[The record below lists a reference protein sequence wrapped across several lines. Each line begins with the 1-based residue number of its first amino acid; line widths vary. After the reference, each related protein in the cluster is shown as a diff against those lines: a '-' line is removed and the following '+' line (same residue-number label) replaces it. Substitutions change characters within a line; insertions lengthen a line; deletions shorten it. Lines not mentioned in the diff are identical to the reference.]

1 MTQAT
6 PFFTSLKELFA
17 FLELPEP
24 KIQVANSR
32 FSFLVSRHFASK
44 IRKGDPND
52 PLLREILPTEEENRI
67 VEGFSDDPVGDVQ
80 SEKEPGILQKYRGRI
95 LIEPTFACS
104 LHCRFCFRKAEA
116 RRAPIDFPARL
127 SDWLSKHPDIS
138 EVILSGGDPLMLSRQ
153 AFESLVEG
161 ILPHEHVHTVRIHT
175 RIPVTYPQVLFEES
189 KSSLLEPL
197 RKVAEGKQLVV
208 VTHVDHPQELDDLSA
223 TVLGTLKKCGAF
235 LLNQSALLKGV
246 NDSAKVLGELSRRLF
261 EQGVLPYYL
270 HQLDHA
276 TGVAH
281 FEASDAKALQIMEEL
296 RNALPGYLVPKLV
309 REIAGEGSKHPISAE
324 CQNLVES

>member
-24 KIQVANSR
+24 KIQVANTR
-32 FSFLVSRHFASK
+32 FSFFVSRHFASK

-52 PLLREILPTEEENRI
+52 PLLREILPTEDENRI
-67 VEGFSDDPVGDVQ
+67 VEGFSDDPVGDVM
-80 SEKEPGILQKYRGRI
+80 SEKAPGILQKYKGRV
-95 LIEPTFACS
+95 LVEPTFACS
-104 LHCRFCFRKAEA
+104 LHCRFCFRRAEA
-116 RRAPIDFPARL
+116 RRAPENFPTRL
-127 SDWLSKHPDIS
+127 SDWLSEHPDIS

-153 AFESLVEG
+153 NFDALIGG
-161 ILPHEHVHTVRIHT
+161 ILPHDHVRTLRIHT
-175 RIPVTYPQVLFEES
+175 RIPVTYPQALSENS
-189 KSSLLEPL
+189 KTSLLKPL
-197 RKVAEGKQLVV
+197 RKVALEKKLVV
-208 VTHVDHPQELDDLSA
+208 ITHVDHPRELDDSSRA
-223 TVLGTLKKCGAF
+223 VLDSLRKLGAH

-246 NDSAKVLGELSRRLF
+246 NDSAEVLGELSQKLF

-281 FEASDAKALQIMEEL
+281 FEISDEKALQIMEEL
-296 RNALPGYLVPKLV
+296 RNSLPGYLVPKLV
-309 REIAGEGSKHPISAE
+309 REIAGEKSKRPIWKN
-324 CQNLVES
+324 C

>member
-44 IRKGDPND
+44 IRKGDWND
-52 PLLREILPTEEENRI
+52 PLLREILPVEEENRI
-67 VEGFSDDPVGDVQ
+67 VEGFSDDPVGDGE

-95 LIEPTFACS
+95 LVEPTFACS
-104 LHCRFCFRKAEA
+104 LHCRFCFRRAEV
-116 RRAPIDFPARL
+116 RRAPEDFPARL
-127 SDWLSKHPDIS
+127 SDWLSKHSDIS

-153 AFESLVEG
+153 AFEALLEG
-161 ILPHEHVHTVRIHT
+161 ILPHEHVRTVRIHT
-175 RIPVTYPQVLFEES
+175 RIPVTYPQVLLES
-189 KSSLLEPL
+189 GKNSLLEPL
-197 RKVAEGKQLVV
+197 RKVAGKKKLVV
-208 VTHVDHPQELDDLSA
+208 VTHVDHPQELDDMSA
-223 TVLGTLKKCGAF
+223 TVLESLGKLGAI

-246 NDSAKVLGELSRRLF
+246 NDSADVLESLSRKLF

-281 FEASDAKALQIMEEL
+281 FEVSDIKALQLMDEL

-309 REIAGEGSKHPISAE
+309 REIAGEGSKRPISKA
-324 CQNLVES
+324 SR

>member
-44 IRKGDPND
+44 IRKGDWND
-52 PLLREILPTEEENRI
+52 PLLREILPIEEENRI
-67 VEGFSDDPVGDVQ
+67 VEGFSDDPVGDGE

-95 LIEPTFACS
+95 LVEPTFACS
-104 LHCRFCFRKAEA
+104 LHCRFCFRRAEV
-116 RRAPIDFPARL
+116 RRAPEDFPARL
-127 SDWLSKHPDIS
+127 SDWLSKHADIS

-153 AFESLVEG
+153 AFEDLLEG
-161 ILPHEHVHTVRIHT
+161 ILTHEHVRTVRIHT
-175 RIPVTYPQVLFEES
+175 RIPVTYPQVLLES
-189 KSSLLEPL
+189 GKNSLLEPL
-197 RKVAEGKQLVV
+197 RKVAGKKKLVV
-208 VTHVDHPQELDDLSA
+208 VTHVDHPQELDDMSA
-223 TVLGTLKKCGAF
+223 TVLESLGKLGAI

-246 NDSAKVLGELSRRLF
+246 NDSADVLESLSRKLF

-281 FEASDAKALQIMEEL
+281 FEVSDIKALQLMDEL

-309 REIAGEGSKHPISAE
+309 REIAGEGSKRPISKA
-324 CQNLVES
+324 SR

>member
-44 IRKGDPND
+44 IRKGDWND
-52 PLLREILPTEEENRI
+52 PLLREILPVEEENRI
-67 VEGFSDDPVGDVQ
+67 VEGFSDDPVGDGE

-95 LIEPTFACS
+95 LVEPTFACS
-104 LHCRFCFRKAEA
+104 LHCRFCFRRAEV
-116 RRAPIDFPARL
+116 RRAPEDFPARL
-127 SDWLSKHPDIS
+127 SDWLSKHSDIS

-153 AFESLVEG
+153 AFEALLEG
-161 ILPHEHVHTVRIHT
+161 ILTHEHVRSVRIHT
-175 RIPVTYPQVLFEES
+175 RIPVTYPQVLLES
-189 KSSLLEPL
+189 GKNSLLEPL
-197 RKVAEGKQLVV
+197 RKVAGKKKLVV
-208 VTHVDHPQELDDLSA
+208 VTHVDHPQELDDMSA
-223 TVLGTLKKCGAF
+223 AVLESLGKLGAF

-246 NDSAKVLGELSRRLF
+246 NDSADVLESLSRKLF

-281 FEASDAKALQIMEEL
+281 FEVSDIKALQLMDEL

-309 REIAGEGSKHPISAE
+309 REIAGEGSKRPISKA
-324 CQNLVES
+324 SR

>member
-44 IRKGDPND
+44 IRKGDWND
-52 PLLREILPTEEENRI
+52 PLLREILPVEEENRI
-67 VEGFSDDPVGDVQ
+67 VEGFSDDPVGDGE

-95 LIEPTFACS
+95 LVEPTFACS
-104 LHCRFCFRKAEA
+104 LHCRFCFRRAEV
-116 RRAPIDFPARL
+116 RRAPEDFPARL
-127 SDWLSKHPDIS
+127 SDWLSKHSDIS

-153 AFESLVEG
+153 AFEALLEG
-161 ILPHEHVHTVRIHT
+161 ILPHEHVRTVRIHT
-175 RIPVTYPQVLFEES
+175 RIPVTYPQVLLES
-189 KSSLLEPL
+189 GKNSLLEPL
-197 RKVAEGKQLVV
+197 RKVAGKKKLVV
-208 VTHVDHPQELDDLSA
+208 VTHVDHPQELDDMSA
-223 TVLGTLKKCGAF
+223 AVLESLGKLGAI

-246 NDSAKVLGELSRRLF
+246 NDSADVLESLSRKLF

-281 FEASDAKALQIMEEL
+281 FEVSDIKALQLMDEL
-296 RNALPGYLVPKLV
+296 RNALPGYLVPKIV
-309 REIAGEGSKHPISAE
+309 REIAGEGSKRPISKA
-324 CQNLVES
+324 SR

>member
-44 IRKGDPND
+44 IRKGDWND
-52 PLLREILPTEEENRI
+52 PLLREILPVEEENRI
-67 VEGFSDDPVGDVQ
+67 VEGFSDDPVGDGE

-95 LIEPTFACS
+95 LVEPTFACS
-104 LHCRFCFRKAEA
+104 LHCRFCFRRAEV
-116 RRAPIDFPARL
+116 RRAPEDFPARL
-127 SDWLSKHPDIS
+127 SDWLSKHADIS

-153 AFESLVEG
+153 AFEALLEG
-161 ILPHEHVHTVRIHT
+161 ILPHEHVRTVRIHT
-175 RIPVTYPQVLFEES
+175 RIPVTYPQVLLES
-189 KSSLLEPL
+189 GKNSLLEPL
-197 RKVAEGKQLVV
+197 RKVAGKKKLVV
-208 VTHVDHPQELDDLSA
+208 VTHVDHPQELDDMSA
-223 TVLGTLKKCGAF
+223 AVLESLGKLGAF

-246 NDSAKVLGELSRRLF
+246 NDSADVLESLSRKLF

-281 FEASDAKALQIMEEL
+281 FEVSDIKALQLMDEL

-309 REIAGEGSKHPISAE
+309 REIAGEGSKRPISKA
-324 CQNLVES
+324 SR

>member
-6 PFFTSLKELFA
+6 PFFNSLKELFA

-44 IRKGDPND
+44 IRKGDWND
-52 PLLREILPTEEENRI
+52 PLLREILPVEEENRI
-67 VEGFSDDPVGDVQ
+67 VEGFSDDPVGDGE

-95 LIEPTFACS
+95 LVEPTFACS
-104 LHCRFCFRKAEA
+104 LHCRFCFRRAEV
-116 RRAPIDFPARL
+116 RRAPEDFPARL
-127 SDWLSKHPDIS
+127 SDWLSKHSDIS

-153 AFESLVEG
+153 AFEALLEG
-161 ILPHEHVHTVRIHT
+161 ILTHEHVRTVRIHT
-175 RIPVTYPQVLFEES
+175 RIPVTYPQVLLES
-189 KSSLLEPL
+189 GKNSLLEPL
-197 RKVAEGKQLVV
+197 RKVAGKKKLVV
-208 VTHVDHPQELDDLSA
+208 VTHVDHPQELDDMSA
-223 TVLGTLKKCGAF
+223 AVLESLGKLGAF

-246 NDSAKVLGELSRRLF
+246 NDSADVLESLSRKLF

-281 FEASDAKALQIMEEL
+281 FEVSDIKALQLMDEL

-309 REIAGEGSKHPISAE
+309 REIAGEGSKRPISKA
-324 CQNLVES
+324 SR

>member
-17 FLELPEP
+17 FLELPAP

-44 IRKGDPND
+44 IRKGDWND
-52 PLLREILPTEEENRI
+52 PLLREILPVEEENRI
-67 VEGFSDDPVGDVQ
+67 VEGFSDDPVGDGE
-80 SEKEPGILQKYRGRI
+80 SEKEPGILQKYKGRI
-95 LIEPTFACS
+95 LVEPTFACS
-104 LHCRFCFRKAEA
+104 LHCRFCFRRAEV
-116 RRAPIDFPARL
+116 RRAPENFPVRL
-127 SDWLSKHPDIS
+127 SDWLSKHSDIS

-153 AFESLVEG
+153 AIEAIIDG
-161 ILPHEHVHTVRIHT
+161 ILPHEHVRTVRIHT
-175 RIPVTYPQVLFEES
+175 RIPVTYPQVLLES
-189 KSSLLEPL
+189 GKNSLLEPL
-197 RKVAEGKQLVV
+197 RKVAEKKKLVV
-208 VTHVDHPQELDDLSA
+208 VTHVDHPQELDDMSA
-223 TVLGTLKKCGAF
+223 TVLESLGKLGAI

-246 NDSAKVLGELSRRLF
+246 NDSANVLESLSRKLF

-281 FEASDAKALQIMEEL
+281 FEVSDAKSLQLMDEL

-309 REIAGEGSKHPISAE
+309 REIAGEGSKHPISEA
-324 CQNLVES
+324 SR

>member
-32 FSFLVSRHFASK
+32 FSFFVSRHFASK

-67 VEGFSDDPVGDVQ
+67 VEGFSDDPVGDAM
-80 SEKEPGILQKYRGRI
+80 SEKAPGILQKYKGRV
-95 LIEPTFACS
+95 LVEPTFACS
-104 LHCRFCFRKAEA
+104 LHCRFCFRRAEA
-116 RRAPIDFPARL
+116 RRAPENFPARL
-127 SDWLSKHPDIS
+127 SEWLLQHPDIS
-138 EVILSGGDPLMLSRQ
+138 EVILSGGDPLMLPRQ
-153 AFESLVEG
+153 SFEALIDG
-161 ILPHEHVHTVRIHT
+161 ILPHENVRTLRIHT
-175 RIPVTYPQVLFEES
+175 RIPVTYPQALSENG
-189 KSSLLEPL
+189 KTSLLEPL
-197 RKVAEGKQLVV
+197 RKVAQKKKLVV
-208 VTHVDHPQELDDLSA
+208 VTHVNHPKELDDSSRSVFDSLRK
-223 TVLGTLKKCGAF
+223 LGAH

-246 NDSAKVLGELSRRLF
+246 NDSAEILGELSQALF
-261 EQGVLPYYL
+261 DQGVLPYYL

-281 FEASDAKALQIMEEL
+281 FEISDAKALQIMEEL
-296 RNALPGYLVPKLV
+296 RDSLPGYLVPKLV
-309 REIAGEGSKHPISAE
+309 REIAGEKSKRPIWE
-324 CQNLVES
+324 NC

>member
-24 KIQVANSR
+24 KIQVANTR
-32 FSFLVSRHFASK
+32 FSFFVSRHFASK

-52 PLLREILPTEEENRI
+52 PLLREILPTEDENRI
-67 VEGFSDDPVGDVQ
+67 VEGFSDDPVGDVM
-80 SEKEPGILQKYRGRI
+80 SEKAPGILQKYKARV
-95 LIEPTFACS
+95 LVEPTFACS
-104 LHCRFCFRKAEA
+104 LHCRFCFRRAEA
-116 RRAPIDFPARL
+116 RRAPENFPARL
-127 SDWLSKHPDIS
+127 SDWLSEHPDIS

-153 AFESLVEG
+153 NFEALIDG
-161 ILPHEHVHTVRIHT
+161 ILPHDHVRTLRIHT
-175 RIPVTYPQVLFEES
+175 RIPVTCPQVLSENS
-189 KSSLLEPL
+189 KTSLLEPL
-197 RKVAEGKQLVV
+197 RKVALEKKLVV
-208 VTHVDHPQELDDLSA
+208 ITHVDHPRELDDSSRA
-223 TVLGTLKKCGAF
+223 VLDSLRKLGAH

-246 NDSAKVLGELSRRLF
+246 NDSAEVLGELSQKLF

-281 FEASDAKALQIMEEL
+281 FEISDEKALQIMEEL
-296 RNALPGYLVPKLV
+296 RNSLPGYLVPKLV
-309 REIAGEGSKHPISAE
+309 REIAGEKSKRPIWE
-324 CQNLVES
+324 NC